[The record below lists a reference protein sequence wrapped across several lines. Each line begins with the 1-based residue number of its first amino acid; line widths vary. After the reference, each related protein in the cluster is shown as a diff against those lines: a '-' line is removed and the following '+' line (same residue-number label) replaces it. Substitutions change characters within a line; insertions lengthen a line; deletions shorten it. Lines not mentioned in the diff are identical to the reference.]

1 MCSSFSVGNYSNL
14 GQRPRNRWFVGS
26 DFLFQL
32 FHPHQQWSVAFG
44 HKPPISI
51 HLIIGYLTS
60 QFLLGPKW
68 SLLSHVWFPHVPI
81 ILCSSCG
88 FKKSQ
93 TISDPNI
100 SSRPRAAFR
109 TPMELSRRSQRTCS
123 TRSLVANPG
132 GHRRDENLGDESQ
145 KG

>member
-1 MCSSFSVGNYSNL
+1 MGENLALFSSNMTNTSEFLDLQIWPVHVYL

-26 DFLFQL
+26 DFLF
-32 FHPHQQWSVAFG
+32 HPHQQLSVAFG

-81 ILCSSCG
+81 ILFSSCG

-100 SSRPRAAFR
+100 SALALRLGHQWSFPGDHRGRA
-109 TPMELSRRSQRTCS
+109 QRD
-123 TRSLVANPG
+123 L
-132 GHRRDENLGDESQ
+132 
-145 KG
+145 